1 MLCLTLTGKSLEE
14 DYQQYSKNKHY
25 IDLVELRID
34 LLDADQLENLASFPE
49 KVDCP
54 VILTC
59 RRVSDG
65 GKYAKSERT
74 RFALLKKCL
83 TGSFTY
89 IDIEEDIRRP
99 DFEEEV
105 KNCGI
110 KIIRSFHDIH
120 GMPGDIFSRITKLA
134 KKGDI
139 AKIAVTP
146 KTFDDVVTLF
156 SAAQELSHLPN
167 KIIIGMG
174 DFGIPTRILYRKT
187 GSLLTFC
194 SADGQGASGHLTPEK
209 MKNLFRADSVNEDT
223 RIFGIIGNPVMHT
236 SSPGIHNPG
245 FHTLDIDAVYVP
257 FLVDNVRSF
266 FKFAEHLPIEGFS
279 VTVPHKQAVLPYLGR
294 ISREVKLIGSC
305 NTVVREGDT
314 LWKGMNTDYYG
325 FLKPVQSKIES
336 GEIQKVVVI
345 GAGGA
350 ARAVVWA
357 LRSFY
362 CKVTIL
368 NRTVETAKK
377 LALETGS
384 DWGSLQDCG
393 KIEGADLIVQTTNMG
408 MSPFEDVDPIDQYEF
423 TGSEIVYDL
432 VYKPELT
439 KVMARAKEKGCSLIA
454 GMEMLL
460 AQGVMQF
467 YLFSGF
473 SYPEELK
480 E

>member
-1 MLCLTLTGKSLEE
+1 M
-14 DYQQYSKNKHY
+14 
-25 IDLVELRID
+25 
-34 LLDADQLENLASFPE
+34 
-49 KVDCP
+49 
-54 VILTC
+54 
-59 RRVSDG
+59 
-65 GKYAKSERT
+65 
-74 RFALLKKCL
+74 
-83 TGSFTY
+83 
-89 IDIEEDIRRP
+89 
-99 DFEEEV
+99 
-105 KNCGI
+105 
-110 KIIRSFHDIH
+110 
-120 GMPGDIFSRITKLA
+120 
-134 KKGDI
+134 
-139 AKIAVTP
+139 
-146 KTFDDVVTLF
+146 
-156 SAAQELSHLPN
+156 
-167 KIIIGMG
+167 
-174 DFGIPTRILYRKT
+174 
-187 GSLLTFC
+187 
-194 SADGQGASGHLTPEK
+194 
-209 MKNLFRADSVNEDT
+209 
-223 RIFGIIGNPVMHT
+223 
-236 SSPGIHNPG
+236 
-245 FHTLDIDAVYVP
+245 
-257 FLVDNVRSF
+257 
-266 FKFAEHLPIEGFS
+266 
-279 VTVPHKQAVLPYLGR
+279 PYLGR